1 MAYIQ
6 YWRSRASLPQKTL
19 LTWLELSPSKF
30 HDWAKRYGKANEH
43 NGKIPRDYWLEDWER
58 KAIIDFH
65 HRHPLNGYRRLT
77 FMMNDAD
84 VVAVSPST
92 TYRVLKKAGLLDRHH
107 VKASKKGTGFQQPGK
122 PHNHW
127 HIDISYLNLGGTF
140 YFLISVLDGFSRF
153 IVHWEISESM
163 GEQDVEFVLQKALE
177 KHPGAK
183 PRIISDNGPQFIAKD
198 FKTFLRIFGLSHART
213 SPYYPQSN
221 GKLERWHGSLKT
233 ECIRPSSP
241 QTVVEATRRVSDYVR
256 HYNQDRLHSV
266 IGYLA
271 PADKLAGHAESI
283 QYARDKRLETA
294 RQRRREKRQ
303 QNVAA

>member
-1 MAYIQ
+1 M
-6 YWRSRASLPQKTL
+6 PQKTL
-19 LTWLELSPSKF
+19 LAWLGLAPSKF
-30 HDWAKRYGKANEH
+30 HTWRNRYGKANEH

-58 KAIIDFH
+58 QAIIDFH
-65 HRHPLNGYRRLT
+65 HKNPLNGYRRLT
-77 FMMNDAD
+77 FMMNDAE

-92 TYRVLKKAGLLDRHH
+92 TYRVLKNAGLLDRHNT
-107 VKASKKGTGFQQPGK
+107 KPSKKGTGFKQPEK

-140 YFLISVLDGFSRF
+140 YFLISVLDGYSRS

-163 GEQDVEFVLQKALE
+163 REQDVELVLQKALE
-177 KHPGAK
+177 KHPNAK

-198 FKTFLRIFGLSHART
+198 FKSFLRIFGLSHVRT

-221 GKLERWHGSLKT
+221 GKLERWHGSLKE

-241 QTVVEATRRVSDYVR
+241 QTVEEATRRVSDYVQ
-256 HYNQDRLHSV
+256 HYNEVRLHSA
-266 IGYLA
+266 IGYVT
-271 PADKLAGHAESI
+271 PADKLAGRADAITE
-283 QYARDKRLETA
+283 ARDRRLEAA
-294 RQRRREKRQ
+294 RERRCQKRN

>member
-1 MAYIQ
+1 MM
-6 YWRSRASLPQKTL
+6 SQKTL
-19 LTWLELSPSKF
+19 LAWLELSPSKF
-30 HDWAKRYGKANEH
+30 HNWAKRYGKANQH

-58 KAIIDFH
+58 QAIIDFH

-92 TYRVLKKAGLLDRHH
+92 TYRVLKKAGLLDRVN
-107 VKASKKGTGFQQPGK
+107 VKASKKGTGFKQPEK
-122 PHNHW
+122 PHDHW

-140 YFLISVLDGFSRF
+140 YFLISVLDGYSRF

-163 GEQDVEFVLQKALE
+163 REQDVEMVLQKALE
-177 KHPGAK
+177 KYPGTK

-198 FKTFLRIFGLSHART
+198 FKVFLRIFGLSHART

-221 GKLERWHGSLKT
+221 GKLERWHGSLKS

-241 QTVVEATRRVSDYVR
+241 QTVEEATRRVSDYVS
-256 HYNQDRLHSV
+256 HYNEARLHSA
-266 IGYLA
+266 IGYVP
-271 PADKLAGHAESI
+271 PADKLAGRAESI
-283 QYARDKRLETA
+283 HDARDQRLEAA
-294 RQRRREKRQ
+294 RERRRKKRQ
-303 QNVAA
+303 QKVAA